1 MSESSHPNPNHAL
14 AIDLLA
20 CLRMLTLESNRI
32 SLGAGDGV
40 SSRNQQ
46 STSSTTTSPC
56 RAEVGDCRRTRLLSI
71 LESAYAISAP
81 MPLPANVQHQY
92 HPSRS
97 HLLHVLERASS
108 ASAEDNNDR
117 HRASIQRRTGSPP
130 ARTSGTVDRR
140 SGANPADGY
149 RRQ

>member
-1 MSESSHPNPNHAL
+1 
-14 AIDLLA
+14 
-20 CLRMLTLESNRI
+20 ML
-32 SLGAGDGV
+32 LGAGDGV
-40 SSRNQQ
+40 TSRNQQ
-46 STSSTTTSPC
+46 STSSTTTSRC
-56 RAEVGDCRRTRLLSI
+56 RAEEGDCRRTRLLSI
-71 LESAYAISAP
+71 LESACAISAP
-81 MPLPANVQHQY
+81 MPLAANVQHQD

-108 ASAEDNNDR
+108 ASAEDNRDH

-140 SGANPADGY
+140 SGASPADGY